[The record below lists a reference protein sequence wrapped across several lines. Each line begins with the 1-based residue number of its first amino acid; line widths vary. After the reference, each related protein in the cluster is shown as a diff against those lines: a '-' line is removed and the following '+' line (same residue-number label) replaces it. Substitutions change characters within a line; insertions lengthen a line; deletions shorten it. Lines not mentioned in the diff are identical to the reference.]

1 MMLLPQEKGALVVE
15 ERFLVLSAEK
25 SERPE
30 GTLGTPR
37 PLLKAPELLC
47 FTLIYAVPV
56 SRFSLLL
63 LSLIFFFLISPSL
76 KQPVPLMHTCYSLTA
91 THFFLM
97 EAFSTLHNYLLVC
110 CL

>member
-37 PLLKAPELLC
+37 PLLKALELLW
-47 FTLIYAVPV
+47 
-56 SRFSLLL
+56 
-63 LSLIFFFLISPSL
+63 LSLRLCYSCLLIPLSPSE
-76 KQPVPLMHTCYSLTA
+76 S
-91 THFFLM
+91 HFFSRITSGSLQ
-97 EAFSTLHNYLLVC
+97 V
-110 CL
+110 

>member
-63 LSLIFFFLISPSL
+63 SLIFFSPVSL
-76 KQPVPLMHTCYSLTA
+76 PDLPKSKAACSPYAHLLLTA
-91 THFFLM
+91 THF
-97 EAFSTLHNYLLVC
+97 S
-110 CL
+110 